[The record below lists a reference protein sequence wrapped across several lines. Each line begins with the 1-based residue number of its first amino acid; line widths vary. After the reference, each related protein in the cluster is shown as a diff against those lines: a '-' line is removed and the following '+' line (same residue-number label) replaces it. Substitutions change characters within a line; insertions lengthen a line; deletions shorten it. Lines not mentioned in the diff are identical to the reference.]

1 MISGHGNANLSPT
14 SGNTWRE
21 CLTYS
26 REWANRLEYEKS
38 VECCLQFLHNH
49 LTPPSFQHGQQ
60 KIANNLN
67 IIFACGGN
75 ASRWD
80 NFLGTPKQ
88 LIDAGDGLPLV
99 QRSINQF
106 HSALPGAQLYL
117 LIKHD
122 KNDFESIE
130 GVNFVSRKDDVDRR
144 ILEEVLGHTTKSLHS
159 ERDILL
165 IYGDVY
171 FSDEAVR
178 KIRKKILLD
187 SSSVT
192 LFGRKHRNDLYGN
205 TGGEDFGVYAP
216 RNSWQLI
223 LDYHA
228 LLKRLYIG
236 NRLYRYGTWEFITL
250 LSALKQAGLPG
261 EHHPLL
267 IDNDVSQTIRAMG
280 QIWRHKDFDSNHW
293 VDIDD
298 ETEDFDFPCE
308 YIERVMRMV
317 QWVGESSPHIPCL
330 WQDSIKMT

>member
-1 MISGHGNANLSPT
+1 MVKEERAEVQPEDIRIRQSSDSNAWKETLSR
-14 SGNTWRE
+14 SQN
-21 CLTYS
+21 Y
-26 REWANRLEYEKS
+26 AKKMQYEEA
-38 VECCLQFLHNH
+38 VQCCIDFLHNH
-49 LTPPSFQHGQQ
+49 LTPPAPQQ
-60 KIANNLN
+60 GRRKIAQDLN

-75 ASRWD
+75 ASRWG
-80 NFLGTPKQ
+80 NFLEIPKQ

-106 HSALPGAQLYL
+106 QSALPGAALYL
-117 LIKHD
+117 LTKNGI
-122 KNDFESIE
+122 NDFESIE
-130 GVNFVSRKDDVDRR
+130 GVTFVSRKDDTERR
-144 ILEEVLGHTTKSLHS
+144 ILEEVLGHTRKSLRS

-178 KIRKKILLD
+178 RIRNKVLLN
-187 SSSVT
+187 STTVA
-192 LFGRKHRNDLYGN
+192 LFGRRHHNALYGN

-216 RNSWQLI
+216 RNSWELI

-261 EHHPLL
+261 DHRPCL
-267 IDNDVSQTIRAMG
+267 INDDVLQTIRAMG
-280 QIWRHKDFDSNHW
+280 RVWTHKDFDSNHW

-317 QWVGESSPHIPCL
+317 QWVGESSPHNL
-330 WQDSIKMT
+330 FL